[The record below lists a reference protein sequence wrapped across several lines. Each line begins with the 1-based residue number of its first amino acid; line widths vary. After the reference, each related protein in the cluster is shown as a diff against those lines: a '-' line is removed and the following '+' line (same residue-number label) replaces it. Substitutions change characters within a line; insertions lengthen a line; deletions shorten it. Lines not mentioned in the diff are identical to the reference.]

1 MEQERLKSVSA
12 QLQHKIA
19 EYLAKKKV
27 CVCTL
32 PARFNDCDFRRRS
45 ALTLGGM
52 SLTRKRD
59 TNSAWVS
66 ALTVIIMAFDSFL
79 VSCPGDV

>member
-27 CVCTL
+27 SVCIYAL
-32 PARFNDCDFRRRS
+32 YPPKFNDCDFRLRS
-45 ALTLGGM
+45 DLTLGGM

-59 TNSAWVS
+59 TSSAWVS
-66 ALTVIIMAFDSFL
+66 TLTIL
-79 VSCPGDV
+79 E